1 MVARNSV
8 LILDTGPLLSLLDA
22 DDPAHARCV
31 AMTEIVDEDLAVPI
45 TVLPELDYWV
55 VKFLGQDVW
64 TAFSEDIARGAYR
77 LLHLDEHDVLRAAE
91 LEAQYSDLELGF
103 VDASVI
109 ALCERLGERK
119 VATLDRRDFSVV
131 KPRHCDRLTLLPD

>member
-1 MVARNSV
+1 M
-8 LILDTGPLLSLLDA
+8 LILDTGPLLALLDA
-22 DDPAHARCV
+22 DDPAHVRCV
-31 AMTEIVDEDLAVPI
+31 SMTEAVGEDLAVPI

-64 TAFSEDIARGAYR
+64 TAFIEDVVQGAYR
-77 LLHLDEHDVLRAAE
+77 LLHLDEQDVLRAAE
-91 LEAQYSDLELGF
+91 LEAQYADLELGF

-109 ALCERLGERK
+109 SLCERLGERK